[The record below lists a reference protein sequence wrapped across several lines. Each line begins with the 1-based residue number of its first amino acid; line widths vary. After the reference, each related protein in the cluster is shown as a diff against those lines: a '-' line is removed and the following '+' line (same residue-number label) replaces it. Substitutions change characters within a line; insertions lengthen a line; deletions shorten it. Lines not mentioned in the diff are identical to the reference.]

1 MVLSNC
7 SISLI
12 YTETSFHL
20 LVRVNRLCSFEE
32 NITSLQ
38 SILTDF
44 YHIPDA
50 PRPKS
55 DLPMH
60 DLIWKVGAAMNDQ
73 DPIATNYSLITLPHL
88 FKICN
93 SAYIYTYTHIYIYMY
108 ICMYV

>member
-1 MVLSNC
+1 MSYTQKYNSKVYSWHESMVLSNC
-7 SISLI
+7 GINLI
-12 YTETSFHL
+12 CTETSFHL

-60 DLIWKVGAAMNDQ
+60 DLIWKVGATRNDQ
-73 DPIATNYSLITLPHL
+73 DPIATKQL
-88 FKICN
+88 FIE
-93 SAYIYTYTHIYIYMY
+93 YIATSF
-108 ICMYV
+108 

>member
-7 SISLI
+7 GIILI

-20 LVRVNRLCSFEE
+20 LVRVNRLSSFEE
-32 NITSLQ
+32 NIIIIRLQ

-60 DLIWKVGAAMNDQ
+60 DLIWKVGATRNDQ
-73 DPIATNYSLITLPHL
+73 DPIATKQLFINYIATS
-88 FKICN
+88 F
-93 SAYIYTYTHIYIYMY
+93 
-108 ICMYV
+108 